1 MQCPKQCLTITV
13 PQKES
18 GKIPYCEID
27 IAEKYYKTLK
37 EMNPSDFN
45 NKPVINFGATEL
57 KKFYSTITT
66 SYLGYT
72 DFSAEKIDMQHYI
85 DYNCSQ
91 YWANELLTKNVSTDT
106 CPSTCETLEYHGKII
121 KDESFHC
128 FENPDGQQGSIF
140 ADPGKMECKFMDL
153 SYEFASPEYVKTYEE
168 YLICDGKT
176 MVGNVGGTFGM
187 FIGFSFSNV
196 ISNLIEIFQQLGNRR
211 MF

>member
-1 MQCPKQCLTITV
+1 MTIAV

-27 IAEKYYKTLK
+27 IAEKYYKELK
-37 EMNPSDFN
+37 QQNPSDFN

-66 SYLGYT
+66 SSLGYT
-72 DFSAEKIDMQHYI
+72 DFSKDKRDMQHYI
-85 DYNCSQ
+85 DYNCSL
-91 YWANELLTKNVSTDT
+91 YWAKEILANNVSTES
-106 CPSTCETLEYHGKII
+106 CPPTCEILEYKGKIV
-121 KDESFHC
+121 KDESFNC
-128 FENPDGQQGSIF
+128 FVNPNEIPEISAG
-140 ADPGKMECKFMDL
+140 APNPMMMECKFMDF
-153 SYEFASPEYVKTYEE
+153 SYEYASPEYVKTYEE

-176 MVGNVGGTFGM
+176 MIGNVGGTFGM

-196 ISNLIEIFQQLGNRR
+196 ISKLIEIFQRLGRNRQ

>member
-66 SYLGYT
+66 SSLGYT

-91 YWANELLTKNVSTDT
+91 YWAKELLTKNVSTDP

-128 FENPDGQQGSIF
+128 FENPNGQQGSIF